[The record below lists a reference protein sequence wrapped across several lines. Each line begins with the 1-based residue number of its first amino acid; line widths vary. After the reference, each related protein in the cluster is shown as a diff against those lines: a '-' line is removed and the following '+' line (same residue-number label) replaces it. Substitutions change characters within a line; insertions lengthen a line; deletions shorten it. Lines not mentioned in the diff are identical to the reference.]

1 MAAPIIRRAHRPSLT
16 LIGGFFLLLLG
27 GAGSVS
33 AQAADLIYISNV
45 SATHV
50 DGRALTTIE
59 DQTAATMDKLG
70 EELRSRGLDYSDVVV
85 SNLFLSDTR
94 SFQGMNGV
102 YRTYFKTNPPTRAT
116 VQADLLDPDAKIQ
129 ISVVATRGPKDVI
142 TPAGLKSPEL
152 PYSWGFKVGNTLFI
166 SGATSRSPETYQP
179 VPGDVATQT
188 RRIFGNIGMVLEAAG
203 MGFGDLVSCK
213 VFLDDPRG
221 FQTMNE
227 AYAQV
232 VPAGDPPARATV
244 RSALMNALF
253 STEIQCVAEQT
264 SRRDVIR
271 IEGEA
276 PRGLPF
282 SPGIDT
288 GERQYLAGVVG
299 RGADVAEE
307 TRAAMERIGAILGAA
322 SKTFADVE
330 SVWVYLA
337 DIRDWDTVHG
347 ILKETMGEGMPLPT
361 VVGSRLMGKAGVEI
375 QVVAGG

>member
-102 YRTYFKTNPPTRAT
+102 YRTYFKKNPPTRAT

-264 SRRDVIR
+264 SSRDVIR

-307 TRAAMERIGAILGAA
+307 TRAAMERIGATLGAA